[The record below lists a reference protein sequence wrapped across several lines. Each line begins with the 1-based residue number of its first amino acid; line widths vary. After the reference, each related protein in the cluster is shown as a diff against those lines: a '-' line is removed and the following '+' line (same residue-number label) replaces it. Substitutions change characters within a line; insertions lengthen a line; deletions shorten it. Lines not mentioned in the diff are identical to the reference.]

1 VIFYSKKVMILVLK
15 VVKDLGKDAHEDL
28 HRLVS
33 GYIAADQLKKELEG
47 IDHHP
52 VSEHRRRIRK
62 AKRALR
68 WLKRASLRF
77 AQEAKVVVTDL
88 ERVGKIGL
96 SQRMEEIDRN
106 LARRLDMQWK
116 KFAQLVSRY
125 GDSQID
131 RDFALLEKSER
142 DLEAI
147 LQLKSTQTTRAQQ
160 NVHQLIMTLEKD
172 AQTLITWIQGTDE
185 ILKEIIKFEEFLER
199 ESLLAA

>member
-1 VIFYSKKVMILVLK
+1 MILVLK

-77 AQEAKVVVTDL
+77 AQEAKIVVADL
-88 ERVGKIGL
+88 EKVGKIGL
-96 SQRMEEIDRN
+96 SAKMEEIDKT
-106 LARRLDMQWK
+106 LAKELDLQWK
-116 KFAQLVSRY
+116 KFATLVSRY

-131 RDFALLEKSER
+131 KNFALLEESEH
-142 DLEAI
+142 DLEKI
-147 LQLKSTQTTRAQQ
+147 LQLRQINA
-160 NVHQLIMTLEKD
+160 
-172 AQTLITWIQGTDE
+172 
-185 ILKEIIKFEEFLER
+185 
-199 ESLLAA
+199 